1 MDSAAI
7 GGNSFCV
14 PSAAAVAARL
24 SPDDQWFHRS
34 LKATSRVQGI
44 RDQLM
49 TTHLMACLP
58 ASKKTPKGK
67 GAGKSNKPAKPAKKK
82 TPEER
87 KRYRDKNKKKINL
100 NKKKMRWAKKQEQAK
115 RFKLAHLHDDIRN
128 FLIPGDGAFGD
139 Q

>member
-1 MDSAAI
+1 MFLVQGGAMDSAAI

-14 PSAAAVAARL
+14 LSAAAVAARPQ
-24 SPDDQWFHRS
+24 PDETWFHRS
-34 LKATSRVQGI
+34 LKTTSRVQGI
-44 RDQLM
+44 LDQLM
-49 TTHLMACLP
+49 TMNLMACLP
-58 ASKKTPKGK
+58 A
-67 GAGKSNKPAKPAKKK
+67 GKSKKPAKKK